1 VTGIEQRPAIQL
13 RPYQQ
18 EAIAAIEAGLD
29 RGVRRPLVVIPTGAG
44 KTIIFAS
51 LIARRGGSALVLAH
65 RDELLRQAADKIT
78 QADPTLGLGVGFVQG
93 ARDDVAAPVVVAS
106 VQTLARAT
114 RLARLPTRFDT
125 VIVDEAHHA
134 GARSYRRILEHLDSS
149 PLILGVTATPQRT
162 RGNLGEVWQEIV
174 YQRAIAE
181 MIAAGYLVDV
191 RGIRVGLEA
200 IDLETV
206 AQKGGDFDA
215 DQLGDALEQASAPAH
230 VLAAYLEHA
239 RDRKTVVFVPT
250 VALAHRM
257 AETFRQAGVAAEA
270 LDGSTDPQRR
280 LGILAR
286 LRAGETRV
294 VLNVGVLVEG
304 WDEPS
309 VECIV
314 VATPTRSQVKY
325 AQIAG
330 RGLRTFPGKRDCLII
345 DVVGVTDRLD
355 LQTMPRLFG
364 LREQPAP
371 QVTVTDAL
379 EQQHAEDTATPAAGA
394 AGKPTQ
400 TGAMRSRQ
408 VSVLG
413 GRGRRRSHWL
423 RHDRFWMLSAGNG
436 TIVALAPHRDR
447 PERWAVVQLDRH
459 SHQLIARDVDLAY
472 AHGIAEDHIRQLG
485 ARRLADPS
493 APWRRQPITD
503 NQARTLGR
511 LGIAVPEDATKGQAS
526 DLIATH
532 HGAQRLHALSGQRAA

>member
-1 VTGIEQRPAIQL
+1 MTPPAGISTVSEPGPVTGIKRRPAIQL

-18 EAIAAIEAGLD
+18 EAIAAIEAGID
-29 RGVRRPLVVIPTGAG
+29 RGIRRPLVVIPTGAG

-78 QADPTLGLGVGFVQG
+78 QADPTLGLGVGFVQA

-174 YQRAIAE
+174 YQRGIAE

-200 IDLETV
+200 IDLEAV

-230 VLAAYLEHA
+230 VLAAYLKHA
-239 RDRKTVVFVPT
+239 SDRKTVVFVLT

-270 LDGSTDPQRR
+270 LDGSTDPQLR

-364 LREQPAP
+364 LREQPDLE
-371 QVTVTDAL
+371 VTVTDAL
-379 EQQHAEDTATPAAGA
+379 ERQHAEDIAAPGSRRHR
-394 AGKPTQ
+394 KPKQ
-400 TGAMRSRQ
+400 TGAMRSRK
-408 VSVLG
+408 VSSGGAGAAACTGCVTRILDAQRQQRTTARWPPTATARTG
-413 GRGRRRSHWL
+413 GRSSNW
-423 RHDRFWMLSAGNG
+423 
-436 TIVALAPHRDR
+436 T
-447 PERWAVVQLDRH
+447 
-459 SHQLIARDVDLAY
+459 
-472 AHGIAEDHIRQLG
+472 
-485 ARRLADPS
+485 
-493 APWRRQPITD
+493 
-503 NQARTLGR
+503 
-511 LGIAVPEDATKGQAS
+511 ATPTS
-526 DLIATH
+526 
-532 HGAQRLHALSGQRAA
+532 